1 MKAETKFDEVY
12 KELSSIKENELS
24 FNEVDTVRFVKSQ
37 LQKMINN
44 LSAMEKASQDKQWDE
59 LLGNFLQLLEK
70 INLINIY
77 LMQPTSLSMLMK
89 ERVADIVEKLVSAIS
104 FSVSEAV
111 LMIKEVS
118 KDMGV
123 ENISVSVSGTPA
135 NINVSLS
142 MKKA

>member
-12 KELSSIKENELS
+12 KELSSIRENELS
-24 FNEVDTVRFVKSQ
+24 FNEADTVRFVKSQ
-37 LQKMINN
+37 IQKMVSN
-44 LSAMEKASQDKQWDE
+44 LSAMEKASQQKEWDE

-70 INLINIY
+70 INLINVY

-89 ERVADIVEKLVSAIS
+89 ERIADVVEKLISSIS
-104 FSVSEAV
+104 FSISEAV

-118 KDMGV
+118 KEMGV
-123 ENISVSVSGTPA
+123 ENINISVSGTPA
-135 NINVSLS
+135 TINVSIS

>member
-12 KELSSIKENELS
+12 KELSSIRENELS
-24 FNEVDTVRFVKSQ
+24 FNEADTVRFVKSQ
-37 LQKMINN
+37 IQKMISN
-44 LSAMEKASQDKQWDE
+44 LSAMEKASQQKEWDE

-70 INLINIY
+70 INLINVY

-89 ERVADIVEKLVSAIS
+89 ERIADVVEKLISSIS
-104 FSVSEAV
+104 FSISEAV

-118 KDMGV
+118 KEMGV
-123 ENISVSVSGTPA
+123 ENINISVSGTPA
-135 NINVSLS
+135 TINVSIS